1 MSVILVPN
9 QNGFVVSGN
18 TVATSSKSHPMYPRL
33 YHLGLGLHW
42 LRWLG
47 HGAEI
52 GVANNTIMATHL
64 VVAQDV

>member
-1 MSVILVPN
+1 MVLLSPETLLQLQRDLFN
-9 QNGFVVSGN
+9 
-18 TVATSSKSHPMYPRL
+18 SHPIYPRL